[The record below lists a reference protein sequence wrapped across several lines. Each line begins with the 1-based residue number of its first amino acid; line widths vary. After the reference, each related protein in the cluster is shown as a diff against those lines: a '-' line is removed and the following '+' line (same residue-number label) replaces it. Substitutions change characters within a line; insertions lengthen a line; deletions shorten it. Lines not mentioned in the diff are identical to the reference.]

1 MRVLQLV
8 GQSHRRGAEKFA
20 LELAGGLDD
29 LGYENRV
36 VALGRAFDGQS
47 DPELPALTTRT
58 DLGPREIIVGG
69 WRLNRLL
76 ARDPFDVVLAHGGSA
91 VQAAVLASS
100 RRRGT
105 LLVWQRI
112 LGFTSNI
119 WGPAQRHWWRLIVR
133 RIDVVV
139 AMTPHLERETRR
151 LGFSGP
157 VWEIGTYN
165 TRSPERF
172 AAVNRSQ
179 ATARLRQE
187 VGVDEHVPLV
197 GFVGHLVDQK
207 RPERALEVLQR
218 VLADGHRAHL
228 VVAGDGP
235 LRTPLRREVR
245 ERGLREHVTLL
256 GHRSDVEEI
265 YGGLDV
271 MLLTSDDE
279 GIPGVAVEAQMA
291 GCPVVTFPLGGVDS
305 VVENGRTGVVL
316 ARHDTALMAEHTVRL
331 LEQPDLRRRFGNE
344 ARRATEQFSTTKA
357 AENYGARLTKFAERR
372 R

>member
-1 MRVLQLV
+1 MRVLQVV

-20 LELAGGLDD
+20 LELASGLDG

-36 VALGRAFDGQS
+36 VALGHAFDGQS
-47 DPELPALTTRT
+47 DPELPTLTTWT
-58 DLGPREIIVGG
+58 NLGPREIIMGA

-91 VQAAVLASS
+91 AQAAVVAKPFQ
-100 RRRGT
+100 RGT

-119 WGPAQRHWWRLIVR
+119 WGPAQRHWWRFIVR

-151 LGFSGP
+151 LGFRGP
-157 VWEIGTYN
+157 VWEIGAYN

-172 AAVNRSQ
+172 AAVDRSQ
-179 ATARLRQE
+179 AIARLRQE
-187 VGVDEHVPLV
+187 VGVEDDVSLV

-218 VLADGHRAHL
+218 VLAEGHQAHL

-245 ERGLREHVTLL
+245 ERGLNAHVTLL
-256 GHRSDVEEI
+256 GHRSDVEEV
-265 YGGLDV
+265 YAGLDV
-271 MLLTSDDE
+271 MLLTSEDE

-291 GCPVVTFPLGGVDS
+291 GCPVVTFPLGGVHS

-316 ARHDTALMAEHTVRL
+316 ARPDTALMAHHTVRL

-344 ARRATEQFSTTKA
+344 ARRAIEKFSTTRA
-357 AENYGARLTKFAERR
+357 AESYGARLTELAERR